1 MEGCTFHFFTHAALK
16 KHVENVHQALA
27 FVCHYC
33 QKRYKHQSTL
43 KEHLNTHKEH
53 KGFLCDICG
62 RGFKTKDLCTSSSH
76 VFYEFCNYES
86 TNFFHEFYLITFLRG
101 RIFWLGSNYRNK
113 SEENFV
119 RKIYRFVDSGFV
131 KTCDELVLDLL
142 HRQRSPLRYLLP
154 HIETHHTHLWRL
166 KPSGLTHHVW

>member
-62 RGFKTKDLCTSSSH
+62 RGFKTKDLCTSPSH
-76 VFYEFCNYES
+76 LF
-86 TNFFHEFYLITFLRG
+86 TNSVTTNL
-101 RIFWLGSNYRNK
+101 RIFFLEISFVYFSKGQLISKCLLVSSLSSKKRTKTSRQVVKSNLFVHFWEKRWLEKIISNL
-113 SEENFV
+113 S
-119 RKIYRFVDSGFV
+119 
-131 KTCDELVLDLL
+131 DL
-142 HRQRSPLRYLLP
+142 
-154 HIETHHTHLWRL
+154 
-166 KPSGLTHHVW
+166 

>member
-1 MEGCTFHFFTHAALK
+1 MYIIDQFQVVTQEQTLKQNELTYHCTVEGCTFHFFTHAALK

-62 RGFKTKDLCTSSSH
+62 RGFKTKDLCTSPSH
-76 VFYEFCNYES
+76 LFTNSITTNLRKKNSRNFICLLFYS
-86 TNFFHEFYLITFLRG
+86 RG
-101 RIFWLGSNYRNK
+101 TIF
-113 SEENFV
+113 
-119 RKIYRFVDSGFV
+119 
-131 KTCDELVLDLL
+131 
-142 HRQRSPLRYLLP
+142 
-154 HIETHHTHLWRL
+154 
-166 KPSGLTHHVW
+166 

>member
-76 VFYEFCNYES
+76 LF
-86 TNFFHEFYLITFLRG
+86 TNSVTTNIRFFFSKFHLITFLQSTYEFL
-101 RIFWLGSNYRNK
+101 IEIKLWKKMLMYLFMVTKNK
-113 SEENFV
+113 ALCSA
-119 RKIYRFVDSGFV
+119 
-131 KTCDELVLDLL
+131 
-142 HRQRSPLRYLLP
+142 
-154 HIETHHTHLWRL
+154 
-166 KPSGLTHHVW
+166 